1 MTTTITNWNEIFSQK
16 TFWIQYLRLFL
27 IDDKNNYFK
36 ETKLQFENT
45 TIEINQIYENY
56 DSHQNDEANTITIYF
71 SSNYHI
77 EITFGQEGE
86 YFSLHHP
93 SFSEP
98 NDLGWDDGSFRLPI
112 FRQEELKTLNQ
123 KAFANFD
130 SKYIPLLFFKTAWVF
145 LQNDDEESC
154 KINFT
159 IALQQISVFSDQEI
173 QLILSHLFWINETL
187 QWRFSEDFGWT
198 IAPINPENKVNGY
211 FSLRK
216 TDTKTALALK
226 AFFEK
231 I

>member
-1 MTTTITNWNEIFSQK
+1 MIVITNWNEIFSQK

-36 ETKLQFENT
+36 ETKLQFENS
-45 TIEINQIYENY
+45 TIEINQIYEDY
-56 DSHQNDEANTITIYF
+56 DAHKNDKANTIIIYF
-71 SSNYHI
+71 GSNYHI
-77 EITFGQEGE
+77 EIVFGQEGE

-98 NDLGWDDGSFRLPI
+98 NDLGWDDNSFRLPI
-112 FRQEELKTLNQ
+112 FRQEELKILNQ
-123 KAFANFD
+123 KAFADFD
-130 SKYIPLLFFKTAWVF
+130 SKYIPLLFFKTAWIF

-154 KINFT
+154 KNNFT
-159 IALQQISVFSDQEI
+159 KALEQIDVFSDEEI

-198 IAPINPENKVNGY
+198 IEPINTDNKVNGY

-226 AFFEK
+226 TFFELM
-231 I
+231 